1 MLRLIR
7 QRVLGLHHRLD
18 GLSQFPE
25 RDEDF
30 MPQLSL
36 ASWILVVV
44 VGLFTAIAAIWDF
57 RQYRIPNKLTLPV
70 FFAGWVYQAV
80 FHGWP
85 GIGNAA
91 GGFLVGF
98 GVLFL
103 LWIVGGG
110 GGGDVK
116 LMGALSVWLGY
127 KLTLIVLMA
136 STVAVIFGTTF
147 TMVWSVFTKGV
158 RGTKTEYLAK
168 AKNSDGK
175 PRTETAEEKQRRRIM
190 GYSLPVF
197 VATWIVM
204 AWKLPTLDQ
213 PVAPAPVPAQTVE
226 AA

>member
-1 MLRLIR
+1 MPP
-7 QRVLGLHHRLD
+7 
-18 GLSQFPE
+18 LSF
-25 RDEDF
+25 
-30 MPQLSL
+30 

-44 VGLFTAIAAIWDF
+44 VGLFTAIAAIWDY
-57 RQYRIPNKLTLPV
+57 RQHRIPNNLTLPV
-70 FFAGWVYQAV
+70 FFAGWVYQGV

-127 KLTLIVLMA
+127 QLTLLVLIS
-136 STVAVIFGTTF
+136 STATVIAGTLVII
-147 TMVWSVFTKGV
+147 VWSVFTKGV
-158 RGTKTEYLAK
+158 RGMKAEYLAK
-168 AKNSDGK
+168 AKTSEGK
-175 PRTETAEEKQRRRIM
+175 PKAETADEKKRRRIM
-190 GYSLPVF
+190 AYAIPVCL
-197 VATWIVM
+197 ATWIVM

-213 PVAPAPVPAQTVE
+213 PVAPAPVQAQTVE

>member
-1 MLRLIR
+1 
-7 QRVLGLHHRLD
+7 
-18 GLSQFPE
+18 
-25 RDEDF
+25 

-44 VGLFTAIAAIWDF
+44 VGLFTAIAAIWDY
-57 RQYRIPNKLTLPV
+57 RQHRIPNKLTLPV
-70 FFAGWVYQAV
+70 FFAGWVYQGV

-127 KLTLIVLMA
+127 RLTLLVLIS
-136 STVAVIFGTTF
+136 STATVIAGTLVII
-147 TMVWSVFTKGV
+147 VWSVFTKGV
-158 RGTKTEYLAK
+158 RGMKTEYLAK
-168 AKNSDGK
+168 AKTAEGK
-175 PRTETAEEKQRRRIM
+175 PKAETADEKKRRRIM
-190 GYSLPVF
+190 AYAIPVC

>member
-1 MLRLIR
+1 
-7 QRVLGLHHRLD
+7 
-18 GLSQFPE
+18 
-25 RDEDF
+25 

-44 VGLFTAIAAIWDF
+44 VGLFTAIAAIWDY
-57 RQYRIPNKLTLPV
+57 RQHRIPNNLTLPV
-70 FFAGWVYQAV
+70 FFAGWVYQGV

-127 KLTLIVLMA
+127 RLTLLVLIS
-136 STVAVIFGTTF
+136 STATVIAGT
-147 TMVWSVFTKGV
+147 MVIIVWSVFTKGV
-158 RGTKTEYLAK
+158 RGMKTEYLSK
-168 AKNSDGK
+168 AKIAQGK
-175 PRTETAEEKQRRRIM
+175 PLAETADEKKCRRIM
-190 GYSLPVF
+190 AYAIPVC

-213 PVAPAPVPAQTVE
+213 PIAPAPVPAQTVE

>member
-1 MLRLIR
+1 
-7 QRVLGLHHRLD
+7 
-18 GLSQFPE
+18 
-25 RDEDF
+25 

-36 ASWILVVV
+36 ASWILVFV
-44 VGLFTAIAAIWDF
+44 VGLFTAIAAIWDY
-57 RQYRIPNKLTLPV
+57 RQHRIPNKLTLPV

-85 GIGNAA
+85 GMGNAA

-127 KLTLIVLMA
+127 KLTLLVLIA
-136 STVAVIFGTTF
+136 STATVIVSTTAIV
-147 TMVWSVFTKGV
+147 VWSVFTKGV
-158 RGTKTEYLAK
+158 RGMKAEYLAR
-168 AKNSDGK
+168 AKNPDGQ
-175 PRTETAEEKQRRRIM
+175 PRTETADDRKRRRVMAYAI
-190 GYSLPVF
+190 PVC

-204 AWKLPTLDQ
+204 AWKLPTLDRI
-213 PVAPAPVPAQTVE
+213 PVPAAPVQTQTQG
-226 AA
+226 AT

>member
-1 MLRLIR
+1 
-7 QRVLGLHHRLD
+7 
-18 GLSQFPE
+18 
-25 RDEDF
+25 

-44 VGLFTAIAAIWDF
+44 VGLFTAIAAIWDY
-57 RQYRIPNKLTLPV
+57 RQHRIPNKLTLPV
-70 FFAGWVYQAV
+70 FFAGWVYQGL

-127 KLTLIVLMA
+127 RLTLLVLIS
-136 STVAVIFGTTF
+136 STATVIAGTLVII
-147 TMVWSVFTKGV
+147 VWSVFTKGV
-158 RGTKTEYLAK
+158 RGMKTEYLAK
-168 AKNSDGK
+168 AKTAEGK
-175 PRTETAEEKQRRRIM
+175 PKAETADEKKRRRIM
-190 GYSLPVF
+190 AYAIPVC

>member
-1 MLRLIR
+1 
-7 QRVLGLHHRLD
+7 
-18 GLSQFPE
+18 
-25 RDEDF
+25 

-44 VGLFTAIAAIWDF
+44 VGLFTAIAAIWDY
-57 RQYRIPNKLTLPV
+57 RQHRIPNNLTLPV
-70 FFAGWVYQAV
+70 FFAGWVYQGV

-98 GVLFL
+98 GVLFV

-127 KLTLIVLMA
+127 RLTLLVLISSTATVILGTMVIV
-136 STVAVIFGTTF
+136 
-147 TMVWSVFTKGV
+147 VWSVFTKGV
-158 RGTKTEYLAK
+158 RGMKTEYLAK
-168 AKNSDGK
+168 GAAGGAKSQ
-175 PRTETAEEKQRRRIM
+175 AESADDKKRRRIM
-190 GYSLPVF
+190 AYAIPVC

-204 AWKLPTLDQ
+204 AWKLPTLDRAARVPST
-213 PVAPAPVPAQTVE
+213 PVQTQTLE
-226 AA
+226 AV

>member
-1 MLRLIR
+1 
-7 QRVLGLHHRLD
+7 
-18 GLSQFPE
+18 
-25 RDEDF
+25 

-44 VGLFTAIAAIWDF
+44 VGLFTAIAAIWDY
-57 RQYRIPNKLTLPV
+57 RQHRIPNKLTLPV
-70 FFAGWVYQAV
+70 FFAGWVYQGV

-127 KLTLIVLMA
+127 RLTLFVLIS
-136 STVAVIFGTTF
+136 STATVIAGTLVII
-147 TMVWSVFTKGV
+147 VWSVFTKGV
-158 RGTKTEYLAK
+158 RGMKTEYLAK
-168 AKNSDGK
+168 AKTAEGK
-175 PRTETAEEKQRRRIM
+175 PKAETADEKKRRRIM
-190 GYSLPVF
+190 AYAIPVC